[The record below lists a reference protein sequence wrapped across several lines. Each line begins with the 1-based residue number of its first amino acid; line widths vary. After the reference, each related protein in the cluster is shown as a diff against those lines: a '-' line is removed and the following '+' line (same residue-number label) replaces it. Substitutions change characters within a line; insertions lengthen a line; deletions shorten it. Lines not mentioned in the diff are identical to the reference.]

1 VSDTDFRKANV
12 CIIGGNGRMGRW
24 FGELFREAG
33 MNTIVSDLEDSPFLE
48 ESVTSSD
55 VVLLAVPVTAI
66 ENVMRS
72 IGPFIR
78 PDALLM
84 DISSIKGNPI
94 DFMLKYSQS
103 EVIGTHPL
111 FGPSAV
117 SLLDQV
123 VFVCPSRTERWIK
136 PFRDFLEELGAKITE
151 ITPDG
156 HDKLMA
162 CFQTLRHVMLTSLG
176 QTLIRLGFDSHGQVE
191 ASGVWFKQ
199 LVAMMRHQFEQ
210 PSKLYADL
218 AIENPYSLETL
229 RLFHSSFNQLAN
241 FVSTG
246 NRDGLVSAMD
256 EVAQFC
262 TTEVTSND
270 SAWGWWRDI
279 GGDSR
284 HIEV

>member
-1 VSDTDFRKANV
+1 MSDTDFRKANV
-12 CIIGGNGRMGRW
+12 CIVGGKGRMGRW
-24 FGELFREAG
+24 FVSLFREAG
-33 MNTIVSDLEDSPFLE
+33 MDTIVSDLDDSPISE
-48 ESVTSSD
+48 KSVASCD
-55 VVLLAVPVTAI
+55 IVLLAVPVTAI
-66 ENVMRS
+66 EGVMRS

-78 PDALLM
+78 SDALLM
-84 DISSIKGNPI
+84 DISSIKRDPI
-94 DFMLKYSQS
+94 NFMLKYSQS

-111 FGPSAV
+111 FGPSTA
-117 SLLDQV
+117 SLVDQV
-123 VFVCPSRTERWIK
+123 VFLCPSRTERWIK
-136 PFRDFLEELGAKITE
+136 PFRNFLEERGAKITE

-176 QTLIRLGFDSHGQVE
+176 QTLIRLGFDSHCQVE
-191 ASGVWFKQ
+191 GTGAWFEQ
-199 LVAMMRHQFEQ
+199 LLAMMCHQFEQ
-210 PSKLYADL
+210 PSELYADL
-218 AIENPYSLETL
+218 AIGNSYSSETL
-229 RLFHSSFNQLAN
+229 KLFRNSLNELAN
-241 FVSTG
+241 LVSTG

-262 TTEVTSND
+262 ATEATSNG